1 MSTCDYTVVSIH
13 ENDEIRL
20 HVSTGNTQ
28 KCNAELYVNRL
39 KMRDA
44 VEKKSHNQLAWYMLN
59 MKCQIQKKVQGGLED
74 GK

>member
-1 MSTCDYTVVSIH
+1 
-13 ENDEIRL
+13 
-20 HVSTGNTQ
+20 
-28 KCNAELYVNRL
+28 
-39 KMRDA
+39 MRDA